1 MATNDERVVSR
12 PEDRTWAEDVADVLP
27 DAVIVVDTAASVVW
41 GNLAAERLFGRGLDE
56 SVGVSGLD
64 FVHPDDLELAAV
76 SLSSVVGK
84 QVGTPLELRV
94 RGADGWHLVE
104 MVGAPLGDH
113 VVLVLRDLTER
124 RRWELGGDEVT
135 RFRAVLQNAAPVT
148 LLLGEDGVVQSSSA
162 ALTRLL
168 GVDQEWMEGRSV
180 TDLADGADRAVI
192 ADALAGLV
200 AGPSGGSDGIRAEVD
215 VRVHRADGTV
225 VPVALTLA
233 NLLDDPTVEGIVA
246 TLHDISRRARAEDD
260 LREANSLLA
269 ATLDATAEGVLVVG
283 LEGRISSFNQRFAEM
298 WRIPRDLLDSGSDEQ
313 VMAYA
318 MQSLADPDAFRSRVE
333 ALYADPE
340 AESHDLVEFRD
351 GRVFER
357 DSRPQRVEG
366 AVIGRV
372 WSFRD
377 VTAHRILQT
386 ELARQAS
393 HDPLTGLANQVLF
406 RERVGQASRGL
417 TRPEDR
423 LAVLFIDLDDFK
435 TVNDSL
441 GHSAGDHLL
450 ISVSDRLRHCVRNQD
465 TVARLG
471 GDEFAVLVEAL
482 EHDGEAVD
490 IARRILAVLSD
501 PISVAGRPMAASAS
515 VGIVYGQAGDSAD
528 DLLRNA
534 DLAMYVA
541 KNGGRNRYSVYESAM
556 HDAALHRLDVDSRL
570 RGAAVRGELVV
581 HYQPVVEARTGDLRA
596 LEALV
601 RWQHPEHGLLLP
613 GGVRAAGRGERD
625 HRRDRPARPGPGL
638 RGGPGLGRPGGRGR
652 GSRRDG
658 QPGAAAAVGR
668 APAGPDH
675 GPPAPVR
682 GRAGP
687 AGAGDHR
694 RGADAGPR
702 HDHAAAGA
710 PAAGG
715 RPPGGGRLRHRPL
728 LAGPPA
734 ALPDRHAEDRPFVHR
749 GGGGPPGVLAGPGH
763 RAAGP
768 HAGDDPGGRGGR
780 DGGAT
785 GGVGG
790 AGVRPGPGLPVRPA
804 HGGRAGPR
812 GGGGL
817 HPGWPQMS
825 LRLLR

>member
-180 TDLADGADRAVI
+180 TELADGADRAVI

-200 AGPSGGSDGIRAEVD
+200 AGPSGGSDGIRAELD

-233 NLLDDPTVEGIVA
+233 NLLDDPTVEGVVA
-246 TLHDISRRARAEDD
+246 TLHDISRRVRAEDD

-283 LEGRISSFNQRFAEM
+283 LEGRISSFNRRFAEM

-406 RERVGQASRGL
+406 RERVGQASRSL

-450 ISVSDRLRHCVRNQD
+450 ISVSDRLRHCVRNLD

-613 GGVRAAGRGERD
+613 AEFVPLAEESGIIDEIGQHVLALACEEARVWADLVGED
-625 HRRDRPARPGPGL
+625 
-638 RGGPGLGRPGGRGR
+638 
-652 GSRRDG
+652 
-658 QPGAAAAVGR
+658 V
-668 APAGPDH
+668 APAVTVNL
-675 GPPAPVR
+675 APR
-682 GRAGP
+682 Q
-687 AGAGDHR
+687 
-694 RGADAGPR
+694 
-702 HDHAAAGA
+702 
-710 PAAGG
+710 
-715 RPPGGGRLRHRPL
+715 L
-728 LAGPPA
+728 LDER
-734 ALPDRHAEDRPFVHR
+734 LPDRIMAHLRRSGVEPARLVLEITEGALMQDPDTTTRRLEHLRRVGVRLAVDDFGTGHSSLAHLQRFPIDTLKIDRSFIVGVEDHPGSSLVRAIVQLAHTLGMTPVAE
-749 GGGGPPGVLAGPGH
+749 GVETEAQ
-763 RAAGP
+763 RAALVELGCDLAQGYLFARP
-768 HAGDDPGGRGGR
+768 MEADLARAVVAG
-780 DGGAT
+780 A
-785 GGVGG
+785 
-790 AGVRPGPGLPVRPA
+790 AL
-804 HGGRAGPR
+804 
-812 GGGGL
+812 GGL
-817 HPGWPQMS
+817 
-825 LRLLR
+825 R